1 MGTIGYSQN
10 LPNGWFIMEHPIKMN
25 DLGGTPTSGN
35 HHMSH
40 CESIILISTNPSL
53 SLQYDTIWI
62 CWCVLWMIPS
72 FPKIKTIIHLQF
84 VVRQI
89 LETVQLQ
96 IEEEL
101 FSYSM
106 TSRERLI
113 AIFFS
118 QRGVQKPLSSLCAGW
133 LIAVPLMGQYHPSYS
148 VIKYE

>member
-1 MGTIGYSQN
+1 
-10 LPNGWFIMEHPIKMN
+10 
-25 DLGGTPTSGN
+25 
-35 HHMSH
+35 
-40 CESIILISTNPSL
+40 
-53 SLQYDTIWI
+53 
-62 CWCVLWMIPS
+62 MIPS